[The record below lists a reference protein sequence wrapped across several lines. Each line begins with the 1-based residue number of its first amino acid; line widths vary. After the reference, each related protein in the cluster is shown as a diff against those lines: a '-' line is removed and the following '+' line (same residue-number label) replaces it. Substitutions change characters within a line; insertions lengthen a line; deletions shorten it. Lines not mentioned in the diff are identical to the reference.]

1 MVFTIKING
10 DENLT
15 FKVLNFDGTTFS
27 MEPKLTL
34 ATDDLKAVK
43 SAFTDLK
50 LLEVFRDETQIGSFT
65 SYDTYKDISFE
76 SGIYDSS
83 TGEWIDVLNV
93 TLTKASIVDQVQR
106 LDAKVNQVVDP
117 DTLSVDEYKEYLQ
130 EKNKAALAE
139 FLTDQSVEF
148 NGKPYGVG
156 EDDQNEMALNL
167 MQYQALTQ
175 AGQEVSLE
183 WHSKKSKCEAF
194 TAEEFLTLTA
204 MIKAFVYPYYQYMQ
218 TIKEA
223 IFGASTKEEL
233 DKIVIK
239 YELIPVEQP
248 DPTESTTPFEGEGTD
263 TDEKTDETEKDSATT
278 EGNEDKDD
286 TESHE

>member
-65 SYDTYKDISFE
+65 SYDAYKDISFE

-139 FLTDQSVEF
+139 FLADQSVEF
-148 NGKPYGVG
+148 NGKPYGVS
-156 EDDQNEMALNL
+156 EEDQNEMALNL

-175 AGQEVSLE
+175 AGQEVALE

-204 MIKAFVYPYYQYMQ
+204 MIKAFVYPYYQKMQ
-218 TIKEA
+218 VIKEA
-223 IFGASTKEEL
+223 IFGSVTKEEL
-233 DKIVIK
+233 DKIEIK

-248 DPTESTTPFEGEGTD
+248 TTPSEGEDTDKKDTD
-263 TDEKTDETEKDSATT
+263 TSEKTDEKEKDSVTT
-278 EGNEDKDD
+278 EK
-286 TESHE
+286 